1 MYKLYKLN
9 VRTLNGGDF
18 EHYAVAVCTR
28 TTCCCWRKAAAG
40 EKLLL
45 AKPSFIFVFIYF
57 KFKQKRVQSVPRSSL
72 ELYANWGDVICAH
85 AYVYERD
92 VRVSCA
98 CVCVFSNSMKKP
110 EGHLASRFGSVA

>member
-1 MYKLYKLN
+1 MGETSNIMLSLF
-9 VRTLNGGDF
+9 VPEPR
-18 EHYAVAVCTR
+18 V
-28 TTCCCWRKAAAG
+28 AAG

-45 AKPSFIFVFIYF
+45 AKSCCWRSLPLFLFLFTSNLS
-57 KFKQKRVQSVPRSSL
+57 KVQSVPSL

>member
-57 KFKQKRVQSVPRSSL
+57 KFKQKSSVSS
-72 ELYANWGDVICAH
+72 
-85 AYVYERD
+85 
-92 VRVSCA
+92 
-98 CVCVFSNSMKKP
+98 
-110 EGHLASRFGSVA
+110 